1 MKYAVIS
8 DIHLVRKTERFC
20 CALEAMEDA
29 AALLIIGDLADRA
42 QPEQYALLRECLH
55 RHAPGVP
62 VYCVSGNH
70 DNPARDDAAYRAF
83 EQDIA
88 APGICRDESGAFHA
102 IPDRETDLIGLNPC
116 YHQKQFFFPQQGR
129 QLAFAEQQL
138 AVSEACT
145 HLLLCHPPLIA
156 HNPQRTAGMQPYLCR
171 EQDDRLQRLMDA
183 HRNMIL
189 LSGHTHYAPT
199 VEWDALRSNLYIN
212 NGSICLTT
220 QGGDPAQPRQGNIT
234 FLTLENSRVEV
245 CIKGIHTGKLFFRE
259 NFLFA
264 Q

>member
-8 DIHLVRKTERFC
+8 DIHLYRKTGRFC

-29 AALLIIGDLADRA
+29 DALLIAGDLADRA

-55 RHAPGVP
+55 RMAPGLP
-62 VYCVSGNH
+62 VYCVCGNH
-70 DNPARDDAAYRAF
+70 DIPARDDTAYRAF
-83 EQDIA
+83 AESI
-88 APGICRDESGAFHA
+88 APGGIIRDESGAFYA
-102 IPDRETDLIGLNPC
+102 IPDSRTDLIGLEPC

-129 QLAFAEQQL
+129 QLAFAEQRL
-138 AVSEACT
+138 ALSEAGI

-156 HNPQRTAGMQPYLCR
+156 HNPQRAAGMPPYLCR

-199 VEWDALRSNLYIN
+199 VEWDALRCNLYIN
-212 NGSICLTT
+212 NGSICPTT
-220 QGGDPAQPRQGNIT
+220 VGGDPAQPRQGNIT
-234 FLTLENSRVEV
+234 FLTLESSRVEV
-245 CIKGIHTGKLFFRE
+245 RIKGIHTGKEFFRE
-259 NFLFA
+259 TFRFA
-264 Q
+264 E